1 MKKKQHICKNISS
14 TTASSVLLLFTFILY
29 TLYIIEISFNVIRIL
44 HTVFMS
50 TSALQKI
57 QFGEDMV

>member
-1 MKKKQHICKNISS
+1 M
-14 TTASSVLLLFTFILY
+14 AVLLLFTFILY